1 MKKVIY
7 FFLSVVPLLIYGV
20 TVALFYFLFT
30 FFIFR
35 MGWFGDSWLFSD
47 NNIDATLMLA
57 VSITSAA
64 ISFLIYR
71 YLKDKKRR
79 SRPFRLTP
87 ATVLVLIALAFVCQ
101 YLTTLLISGISALI
115 PQALDSYEEL
125 LESAGM
131 SAPGLLLIFYTVI
144 AGPIHEEILMRG
156 ATLSIAGRAFPFW
169 AANLIQALLFGVFH
183 MNLMQGCYAF
193 CLGLVLGY
201 LAHRYHSL
209 VPSCFFHIIF
219 NLLGML
225 VLTPDNVVAF
235 FVSLAL
241 FSLLLMLALK
251 LQKKRDPEQTLF
263 PSSRDPFL
271 DSL

>member
-1 MKKVIY
+1 MKKVIW
-7 FFLSVVPLLIYGV
+7 FLLSAVPLILYIAF
-20 TVALFYFLFT
+20 TALFYFLFT
-30 FFIFR
+30 FILR
-35 MGWFGDSWLFSD
+35 MGWFEDSFLFSN

-57 VSITSAA
+57 ISIASAA
-64 ISFLIYR
+64 VSFLIYR
-71 YLKDKKRR
+71 RLKTGSRG
-79 SRPFRLTP
+79 SRPFRFTF
-87 ATVLVLIALAFVCQ
+87 ATILVLTALAFVCQ
-101 YLTTLLISGISALI
+101 YLTTLLINGISALI

-125 LESAGM
+125 LDSVGM
-131 SAPGLLLIFYTVI
+131 SAPGFLLVFYTVI

-183 MNLMQGCYAF
+183 MNLLQGCYAF

-209 VPSCFFHIIF
+209 VPACFFHIIF

-225 VLTPDNVVAF
+225 VLTPGNVVSF

-241 FSLLLMLALK
+241 FFVFLGIALK
-251 LQKKRDPEQTLF
+251 FQKKTL
-263 PSSRDPFL
+263 
-271 DSL
+271 

>member
-1 MKKVIY
+1 MKKVIW
-7 FFLSVVPLLIYGV
+7 FLLSAVPLILYIAF
-20 TVALFYFLFT
+20 TALFYFLFT
-30 FFIFR
+30 LILR
-35 MGWFGDSWLFSD
+35 MGWFEDSFLFSN

-57 VSITSAA
+57 ISIASAA
-64 ISFLIYR
+64 VSFLIYR
-71 YLKDKKRR
+71 RLKTG
-79 SRPFRLTP
+79 SRGSHPFRFTF
-87 ATVLVLIALAFVCQ
+87 ATILVLTALAFVCQ
-101 YLTTLLISGISALI
+101 YLTTLLINGISALI

-125 LESAGM
+125 LDSVGM
-131 SAPGLLLIFYTVI
+131 SAPGFLLVFYTVI

-183 MNLMQGCYAF
+183 MNLLQGCYAF

-209 VPSCFFHIIF
+209 VPACFFHIIF

-225 VLTPDNVVAF
+225 VLTPGNVVSF

-241 FSLLLMLALK
+241 FFVFLGIALK
-251 LQKKRDPEQTLF
+251 FQKKKDPEQALF
-263 PSSRDPFL
+263 PSSKDPFL
-271 DSL
+271 DTL